1 MTAIISDRGAY
12 SGVVL
17 INFSV
22 SNAVPNRRAALN
34 RVNKIITFNRRQSIG
49 ANALKLS
56 TLVTKILKLPFLSLS
71 KSLLLDIVKA
81 FWSVSGRVTAA
92 PAAKHVFDPL
102 CYQMLLSHFKP
113 PATESAT
120 RLS

>member
-1 MTAIISDRGAY
+1 MRSQY
-12 SGVVL
+12 W
-17 INFSV
+17 
-22 SNAVPNRRAALN
+22 RAALN
-34 RVNKIITFNRRQSIG
+34 RVNKIITLNRRQSIG

-56 TLVTKILKLPFLSLS
+56 TLVTKILKLPVLS

-81 FWSVSGRVTAA
+81 FWSVSGRATAA

>member
-1 MTAIISDRGAY
+1 M
-12 SGVVL
+12 VL
-17 INFSV
+17 INFCGP
-22 SNAVPNRRAALN
+22 NAAQYRRAVLN
-34 RVNKIITFNRRQSIG
+34 RVNKIITLNRRQSTG

-56 TLVTKILKLPFLSLS
+56 TLVTKILKLPVLSLS

-81 FWSVSGRVTAA
+81 FWSVSGRATAA

>member
-1 MTAIISDRGAY
+1 MRSQY
-12 SGVVL
+12 
-17 INFSV
+17 
-22 SNAVPNRRAALN
+22 RRAALN
-34 RVNKIITFNRRQSIG
+34 RVSKITFNRRQSIG

>member
-1 MTAIISDRGAY
+1 MRSQY
-12 SGVVL
+12 W
-17 INFSV
+17 
-22 SNAVPNRRAALN
+22 RAALN
-34 RVNKIITFNRRQSIG
+34 RVNKIITLNRRQSTR

-56 TLVTKILKLPFLSLS
+56 TLVTKILKLPVLSLS

-81 FWSVSGRVTAA
+81 FWSVSGRATAA

>member
-1 MTAIISDRGAY
+1 MRPQY
-12 SGVVL
+12 W
-17 INFSV
+17 
-22 SNAVPNRRAALN
+22 RAALN
-34 RVNKIITFNRRQSIG
+34 RVNTITTLNRRQSTE

-56 TLVTKILKLPFLSLS
+56 TLVSKTLKLPFLSLS

-92 PAAKHVFDPL
+92 PAAKHVCDPL
-102 CYQMLLSHFKP
+102 CYPMFLSHFKP

>member
-1 MTAIISDRGAY
+1 MRSQY
-12 SGVVL
+12 
-17 INFSV
+17 
-22 SNAVPNRRAALN
+22 RRAALS
-34 RVNKIITFNRRQSIG
+34 RVNKMITLNRRQSTG

-71 KSLLLDIVKA
+71 KSLLLEAVKA

-102 CYQMLLSHFKP
+102 CYQTLLSHFKRV
-113 PATESAT
+113 ATESAT